1 MNPALRAAGAAGLH
15 PQPVDAGYPG
25 DPPGPGLA
33 ASAAAQAR
41 ASRAGA
47 APADDTTLAR
57 ALAEGCGGF
66 SMGTLHVALPMGALR
81 EVVPLTP
88 LHCMPSMAP
97 GLVGAID
104 LRGVMLPVLDL
115 RRALC
120 RVANDASYPCVVIM
134 VYEGRLLGLL
144 ADGVTGVFGVAPG
157 SFKHMPVQG
166 GDPPLLAGSLRRAD
180 DGSLVSLLSPQ
191 ALAAQP
197 GMPMVEDPEPAR
209 SRQGAA
215 ADDVPAQAL
224 AVPMMLLQLGGL
236 VLAIDAMA
244 VHATLAAPV
253 LERSVLAMGACRG
266 VVNYLGD
273 RVPVVDLLAHTGLGR
288 LADGAPRELL
298 LLRSRSGLVGL
309 LVERVVDVV
318 GVARGATVAVPAFAL
333 PRPALFA
340 GALPLSALP
349 EAMARLLSQQ
359 HGVAQCLELE
369 GAALHD
375 DEALC
380 ALAST
385 QHGAAAGPAA
395 PGDVTTTL
403 IGRRAMVT
411 FDLAGEAAV
420 PIEQLAEILPLRTD
434 GQPGAM
440 GALGAL
446 VPGEAGRAG
455 DSAVMGLVVDRGR
468 SIPVLSLPRLAAAG
482 DLPMG
487 AAASVLV
494 VQSGDDWVGFA
505 VPRLRAIEAA
515 DWEPLLPAH
524 GVGDADALTHTL
536 RSRTLAQVGQGAE
549 QRMLRVLDLAGIARA
564 LREGRL
570 AA

>member
-1 MNPALRAAGAAGLH
+1 MSAQLLE
-15 PQPVDAGYPG
+15 PVDAGYPG
-25 DPPGPGLA
+25 DAPP
-33 ASAAAQAR
+33 AAAAAAR
-41 ASRAGA
+41 PA
-47 APADDTTLAR
+47 APAR
-57 ALAEGCGGF
+57 AAGAPRNIDNTHERAVAEGCGGF

-81 EVVPLTP
+81 EVVPMTP

-115 RRALC
+115 RRTLC
-120 RVANDASYPCVVIM
+120 RAPNDASHPCVVIM
-134 VYEGRLLGLL
+134 VHEGRLLGLL
-144 ADGVTGVFGVAPG
+144 ADGVTGVFKVAPG
-157 SFKHMPVQG
+157 SFKRMQVPG
-166 GDPPLLAGSLRRAD
+166 TDLPLLAGSLRRAD
-180 DGSLVSLLSPQ
+180 DGGLVNLLSPQ

-197 GMPMVEDPEPAR
+197 DMPMVEDPEPAR
-209 SRQGAA
+209 SRQGDA
-215 ADDVPAQAL
+215 ADDAPAQPL
-224 AVPMMLLQLGGL
+224 AVPMMLLQLGRL
-236 VLAIDAMA
+236 VLAVDAMA
-244 VHATLAAPV
+244 VHATLASPV

-273 RVPVVDLLAHTGLGR
+273 RVPAVDLLAHAGLGR
-288 LADGAPRELL
+288 LADDAPRELL

-318 GVARGATVAVPAFAL
+318 GVAQGATVPVPAFAL
-333 PRPALFA
+333 PQPALFA

-349 EAMARLLSQQ
+349 EGMARMLGEQL
-359 HGVAQCLELE
+359 GAAQCLQLD
-369 GAALHD
+369 GQALQN

-385 QHGAAAGPAA
+385 QHGPTGGAAAAVAVDSAGAQ
-395 PGDVTTTL
+395 L
-403 IGRRAMVT
+403 GRRAMVT

-420 PIEQLAEILPLRTD
+420 PIEQLSEILPLRTD
-434 GQPGAM
+434 GQQ
-440 GALGAL
+440 GALGTL
-446 VPGEAGRAG
+446 GAGGGA
-455 DSAVMGLVVDRGR
+455 MLGLVVDRGR

-482 DLPMG
+482 DLPME

-494 VQSGDDWVGFA
+494 VQAGSEWVGFA
-505 VPRLRAIEAA
+505 VPRLRAIEPAE
-515 DWEPLLPAH
+515 WEPSLPAH
-524 GVGDADALTHTL
+524 GMGETDALTHTL

-549 QRMLRVLDLAGIARA
+549 QRMLRVLDLASIAQA